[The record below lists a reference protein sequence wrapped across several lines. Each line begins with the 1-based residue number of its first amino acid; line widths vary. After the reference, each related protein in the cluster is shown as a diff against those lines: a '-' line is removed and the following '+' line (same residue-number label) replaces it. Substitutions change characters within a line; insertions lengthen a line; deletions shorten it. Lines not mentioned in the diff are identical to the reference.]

1 LTLND
6 GKEKFLVKKVF
17 YGKKTFTK
25 VKEKLLIKL
34 LHPVSSIDDLYAN
47 DEDNYVN
54 ERMYIR

>member
-1 LTLND
+1 LTLN
-6 GKEKFLVKKVF
+6 GGQEKLFVSWVF
-17 YGKKTFTK
+17 NGKKKFTK
-25 VKEKLLIKL
+25 VKLIIKF